1 MGLGG
6 VGVGVEAKGL
16 GTDLLDLEE
25 LVLAEEAARV
35 AAGRARLSSA
45 RAVERRGAWR
55 RVAAGKPPHLCAE
68 AGRGADVRDRE
79 GSLVEDLSR
88 VQVGERHL
96 RGRLPEGSG
105 NAWTRLVEDL
115 DVASGTSA
123 VGMRYASRLVD
134 AAAGRVVDVS
144 WPAGGERRGGS
155 PPVERRGEA
164 EQVLLELWQ
173 LAGALQRLGAHQQ
186 RDGRLDIPVLAW
198 GRGGAGGGRARV
210 ADGCGRR
217 SSKRLANV

>member
-1 MGLGG
+1 MGSRRKVWAQICATLRNWCWRKRPRVSRPAEPAYPRLELWRGAERGG
-6 VGVGVEAKGL
+6 VSRPASPHTSARKQGVAPTYEI
-16 GTDLLDLEE
+16 
-25 LVLAEEAARV
+25 
-35 AAGRARLSSA
+35 GRAASSRISPA
-45 RAVERRGAWR
+45 CKLVSGTCGA
-55 RVAAGKPPHLCAE
+55 
-68 AGRGADVRDRE
+68 
-79 GSLVEDLSR
+79 S
-88 VQVGERHL
+88 
-96 RGRLPEGSG
+96 LPEGSG
-105 NAWTRLVEDL
+105 NGRLVEDL

-186 RDGRLDIPVLAW
+186 RDRRLDIPVLAW
-198 GRGGAGGGRARV
+198 GWGGAGGGVQGSRTSV
-210 ADGCGRR
+210 AGG
-217 SSKRLANV
+217 LASV

>member
-1 MGLGG
+1 M
-6 VGVGVEAKGL
+6 
-16 GTDLLDLEE
+16 GTDLRDLEE

-79 GSLVEDLSR
+79 GSLVEDLSC

-105 NAWTRLVEDL
+105 NGRLVEDL

-186 RDGRLDIPVLAW
+186 RDRRLDIPVLAW
-198 GRGGAGGGRARV
+198 GWGGAGGGVQGSRTSV
-210 ADGCGRR
+210 AGG
-217 SSKRLANV
+217 LASV

>member
-1 MGLGG
+1 MGSGG

-79 GSLVEDLSR
+79 GSLVEHLSR

-105 NAWTRLVEDL
+105 NGRLVEDL

-198 GRGGAGGGRARV
+198 GRGGAGGGVQGSRTGV
-210 ADGCGRR
+210 AGGQA
-217 SSKRLANV
+217 SV